1 MYSFF
6 TFISGRCIFKCI
18 KSMEVF
24 NLMARGRKS
33 YTTEEKIELTQNKI
47 GELTDELKSLK
58 AELKELQTIK
68 EQEDLKAL
76 KDLITESGKSIDEV
90 KAILALKKED

>member
-1 MYSFF
+1 
-6 TFISGRCIFKCI
+6 
-18 KSMEVF
+18 
-24 NLMARGRKS
+24 MARGRKS

-47 GELTDELKSLK
+47 VELTDELKGLK
-58 AELKELQTIK
+58 AELKELQAIK

>member
-1 MYSFF
+1 
-6 TFISGRCIFKCI
+6 
-18 KSMEVF
+18 MEVF

-47 GELTDELKSLK
+47 VELTDELKSLK
-58 AELKELQTIK
+58 AELKELQAIK

-76 KDLITESGKSIDEV
+76 KDLIAESGKSIDEV
-90 KAILALKKED
+90 KEMLSAT